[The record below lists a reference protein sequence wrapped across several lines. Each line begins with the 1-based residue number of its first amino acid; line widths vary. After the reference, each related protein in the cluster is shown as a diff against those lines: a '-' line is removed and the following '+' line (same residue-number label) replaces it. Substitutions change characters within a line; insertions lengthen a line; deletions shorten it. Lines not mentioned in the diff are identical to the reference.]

1 MSPKK
6 DSKRILIAGV
16 GNRIMRDDGFGPR
29 VIELLSTLDIL
40 ENVDLKDFG
49 ISGIYAAFDLSG
61 YDFAIF
67 VDSINIEGKP
77 GELKV
82 IEVDLEKILGGDSR
96 IAELSLHEAGLEALL
111 KFSKAIGTL
120 PSRII
125 LVGCIPK
132 EISLGYELSEEV
144 EHAAHEA
151 VKMIMEKIKNTEN
164 KV

>member
-1 MSPKK
+1 MSLKK

-29 VIELLSTLDIL
+29 VIELLSTLDTL

-82 IEVDLEKILGGDSR
+82 IEVNLEKILDSR

-151 VKMIMEKIKNTEN
+151 VKMIIEKIKNTEN